1 MDQDRLKGEHQA
13 AAEKIRTLEQALL
26 RYEQGGGPAEFPD
39 FLAAVEVYAAFH
51 WAQQSK

>member
-1 MDQDRLKGEHQA
+1 MDQDRLKGEYQA

-26 RYEQGGGPAEFPD
+26 RYEQGGPAEFPD